1 MIGRPGRKRK
11 QLLVDLKQSSRY
23 CELKKKK
30 EEALYFILWG
40 TNFERGNG
48 LVVRRTME

>member
-30 EEALYFILWG
+30 KKHYISFCGELTLKEAMDLS
-40 TNFERGNG
+40 
-48 LVVRRTME
+48 